1 VSSFAWNGKTYPS
14 LSRIA
19 FAITGTPWE
28 WTSAAGFAASGEA
41 GLQPVAYRHQFI
53 DLGDDAVLLG
63 EGWERDWISSHHRH
77 VQRDRRGHGRI
88 AERSA

>member
-1 VSSFAWNGKTYPS
+1 MLKDLRV
-14 LSRIA
+14 LSNDPPGLPQPTA
-19 FAITGTPWE
+19 D
-28 WTSAAGFAASGEA
+28 FAASGEG

-77 VQRDRRGHGRI
+77 VP
-88 AERSA
+88 SATVGDTGG